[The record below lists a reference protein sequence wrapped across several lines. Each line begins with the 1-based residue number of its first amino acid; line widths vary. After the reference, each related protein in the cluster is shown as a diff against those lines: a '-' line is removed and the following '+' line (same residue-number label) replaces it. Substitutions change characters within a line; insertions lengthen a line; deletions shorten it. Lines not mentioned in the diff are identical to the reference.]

1 MMDLIL
7 NNEMSV
13 RLIFFLGILIILAL
27 CERIAPRRVLTQS
40 KAVRWYSNLGIVV
53 FNVIIISIIFPLVPV
68 AVAIIAAER
77 GWGIMSFYDVAP
89 SLAIVSSLIILDLAI
104 YIQHVMLHALPVFW
118 RLHRM
123 HHADQDFDVT
133 TGIRF
138 HPIEII
144 LSMAIKMVVIILIG
158 APAIAV
164 VIFEVLINVTAMFNH
179 SNVKLPLTLDRVLR
193 LVVVTPDMH
202 RVHHSVMSHEN
213 NTNFGFNLPWWDHL
227 FGTYREQPETGHESM
242 KIGLDLFRTPKDL
255 HLHRLLVQP
264 FIGVLGEHPT
274 NRRDHSK

>member
-1 MMDLIL
+1 MDLIL
-7 NNEMSV
+7 NNEMNI
-13 RLIFFLGILIILAL
+13 RLGFFLGAFALLAL
-27 CERIAPRRVLTQS
+27 CEWVSPKRILTQS
-40 KAVRWYSNLGIVV
+40 KVVRWYSNVGIVV
-53 FNVIIISIIFPLVPV
+53 FNVVIVSIIFPLVPV
-68 AVAIIAAER
+68 AVAFLAAER
-77 GWGIMSFYDVAP
+77 DWGVLNFYDVAP
-89 SLAIVSSLIILDLAI
+89 SLHIVISLIILDLAI

-144 LSMAIKMVVIILIG
+144 LSSAIKMVVVILIG
-158 APAIAV
+158 APVIAV

-179 SNVKLPLTLDRVLR
+179 SNVNLPLALDRVLR

-202 RVHHSVMSHEN
+202 RVHHSIMSHEN

-227 FGTYREQPETGHESM
+227 FGTYRDQPESGHESM
-242 KIGLDLFRTPKDL
+242 EIGLDLFRTPKDL
-255 HLHRLLVQP
+255 HLHRLLIQP
-264 FIGVLGEHPT
+264 FTGVLGEHST
-274 NRRDHSK
+274 NRRDFKK